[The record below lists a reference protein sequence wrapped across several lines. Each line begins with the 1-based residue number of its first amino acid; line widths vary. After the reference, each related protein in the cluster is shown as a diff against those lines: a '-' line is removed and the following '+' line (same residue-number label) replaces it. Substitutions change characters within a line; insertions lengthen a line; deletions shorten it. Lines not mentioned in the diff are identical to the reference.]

1 MESGRESRQCATVS
15 NTPAASEGQGDVTKA
30 KILCVEDDPEMIDLV
45 TLILGKAGYEVIG
58 ADGGANGLE
67 AMRQEQP
74 DLVLLDLMMPGMD
87 GAEVLLRKG
96 EDESIRHIPV
106 IALTAL
112 NSPFDQIMWLA
123 RTDLEDFI
131 VKSRFSH
138 RELIARIERV
148 LQAHYP
154 AGDGSAVSEVR
165 ESR

>member
-1 MESGRESRQCATVS
+1 MSFDSALAEDG
-15 NTPAASEGQGDVTKA
+15 GVTKA
-30 KILCVEDDPEMIDLV
+30 KVLCIEDDQDMIDYIK
-45 TLILGKAGYEVIG
+45 LILGKAGYEVIG
-58 ADGGANGLE
+58 ADGGVRGLE

-96 EDESIRHIPV
+96 EDDTIRHIPV

-123 RTDLEDFI
+123 RTDLQDFI
-131 VKSRFSH
+131 VKSKLPR

-148 LQAHYP
+148 FQLHSP
-154 AGDGSAVSEVR
+154 PPNESAV
-165 ESR
+165 